1 MNKIYRCVDC
11 LKEFYFDYSDLKIN
25 FDYLNPD
32 SEENLEL
39 IKKQNTNLDFHM
51 EINICK
57 ECLQNIK
64 ISSNSTA
71 DIQKEANSKIQKV
84 CQERI
89 EQLKN
94 KNESEEE
101 FKDYTEENEKK
112 IQEKLEQMKNEV
124 NQNETQLQNL
134 LVELEETE
142 KKDELFW
149 TEYKNLEKDI
159 FKVERDLSL
168 TSDINLDY
176 QNKIKNF
183 SASNIFTDLFE
194 ISVNDKF
201 GIINGCSFNDP
212 LNYSHFDNINAGW
225 GYIAFLTKLIAIK
238 YKIELK
244 DYDLIPLGNFS
255 VIKAKIN
262 NKMEIFD
269 LYLTDKQNSKI
280 TFNIGMMKYL
290 DYLKELL
297 KYLSEQKILE
307 EKTMEICP
315 KIEGNKI
322 NGISIKIES
331 EKLENWYQAMKN
343 LLIIMKF
350 LISQILSQENKAYK
364 GTIEVDELINLD
376 SMNNIIINIKLY
388 TLYYFR
394 L

>member
-11 LKEFYFDYSDLKIN
+11 LKEFYFDYSDLKID

-124 NQNETQLQNL
+124 NQNEAQLQNL

-142 KKDELFW
+142 KKDDLFW

-376 SMNNIIINIKLY
+376 SINNNIKDD
-388 TLYYFR
+388 
-394 L
+394 

>member
-11 LKEFYFDYSDLKIN
+11 LKEFYFDYSDLKID

-94 KNESEEE
+94 KNESKEE

-142 KKDELFW
+142 KK
-149 TEYKNLEKDI
+149 
-159 FKVERDLSL
+159 R
-168 TSDINLDY
+168 
-176 QNKIKNF
+176 
-183 SASNIFTDLFE
+183 
-194 ISVNDKF
+194 
-201 GIINGCSFNDP
+201 
-212 LNYSHFDNINAGW
+212 
-225 GYIAFLTKLIAIK
+225 
-238 YKIELK
+238 
-244 DYDLIPLGNFS
+244 
-255 VIKAKIN
+255 
-262 NKMEIFD
+262 
-269 LYLTDKQNSKI
+269 
-280 TFNIGMMKYL
+280 
-290 DYLKELL
+290 
-297 KYLSEQKILE
+297 
-307 EKTMEICP
+307 
-315 KIEGNKI
+315 
-322 NGISIKIES
+322 
-331 EKLENWYQAMKN
+331 
-343 LLIIMKF
+343 
-350 LISQILSQENKAYK
+350 
-364 GTIEVDELINLD
+364 
-376 SMNNIIINIKLY
+376 
-388 TLYYFR
+388 
-394 L
+394 

>member
-11 LKEFYFDYSDLKIN
+11 LKEFYFDYSDLKID

-124 NQNETQLQNL
+124 NQNETQLQKL

-142 KKDELFW
+142 KKDDLFW
-149 TEYKNLEKDI
+149 TEYKNLEKDV

-376 SMNNIIINIKLY
+376 SINNNIKDD
-388 TLYYFR
+388 
-394 L
+394 

>member
-11 LKEFYFDYSDLKIN
+11 LKEFYFDYSDLKID

-112 IQEKLEQMKNEV
+112 IKEKLEQMKNEV

-364 GTIEVDELINLD
+364 GTIEVDELINLN
-376 SMNNIIINIKLY
+376 SINNNIKDD
-388 TLYYFR
+388 
-394 L
+394 

>member
-11 LKEFYFDYSDLKIN
+11 LKEFYFDYSDLKID

-57 ECLQNIK
+57 DCLQNIK

-94 KNESEEE
+94 KNESEDE

-124 NQNETQLQNL
+124 NQNEIQLQKL

-142 KKDELFW
+142 KKDDEFW

-168 TSDINLDY
+168 ISDVNLDY

-262 NKMEIFD
+262 NKMEIYD

-280 TFNIGMMKYL
+280 TFNIAMMKYL
-290 DYLKELL
+290 DYLNELL

-307 EKTMEICP
+307 ERTMEICP

-364 GTIEVDELINLD
+364 GTIEVDELINFD
-376 SMNNIIINIKLY
+376 CINNNIKGD
-388 TLYYFR
+388 
-394 L
+394 

>member
-11 LKEFYFDYSDLKIN
+11 LKEFYFDYSDLKID

-112 IQEKLEQMKNEV
+112 IQEQLEQMKNEV

-142 KKDELFW
+142 KKDDLFW

-376 SMNNIIINIKLY
+376 SINNNIKDD
-388 TLYYFR
+388 
-394 L
+394 

>member
-112 IQEKLEQMKNEV
+112 IKEKLEQMKNEV

-142 KKDELFW
+142 KKDDLFW

-376 SMNNIIINIKLY
+376 SMNNNIKDD
-388 TLYYFR
+388 
-394 L
+394 

>member
-112 IQEKLEQMKNEV
+112 IKEKLEQMKNEV

-142 KKDELFW
+142 KKDDLFW

-376 SMNNIIINIKLY
+376 SINNNIKDD
-388 TLYYFR
+388 
-394 L
+394 

>member
-11 LKEFYFDYSDLKIN
+11 LKEFYFDYSDLKID

-112 IQEKLEQMKNEV
+112 IKEKLEQMKNEV
-124 NQNETQLQNL
+124 NQNETQLQKL

-142 KKDELFW
+142 KKDDLFW
-149 TEYKNLEKDI
+149 TEYKNLEKDV

-376 SMNNIIINIKLY
+376 SMNNNIKDD
-388 TLYYFR
+388 
-394 L
+394 

>member
-112 IQEKLEQMKNEV
+112 IKEKLEQMKNEI
-124 NQNETQLQNL
+124 NQNETQLQKL

-142 KKDELFW
+142 KKDDFFW

-183 SASNIFTDLFE
+183 SSSNIFTDLFE

-238 YKIELK
+238 YKIKLK

-376 SMNNIIINIKLY
+376 SMNNNIKDD
-388 TLYYFR
+388 
-394 L
+394 

>member
-11 LKEFYFDYSDLKIN
+11 LKEFYFDYSDLKID

-376 SMNNIIINIKLY
+376 SMNNNIKDD
-388 TLYYFR
+388 
-394 L
+394 

>member
-1 MNKIYRCVDC
+1 MNKKYRCVDC

-112 IQEKLEQMKNEV
+112 IKEKLEQMKNEI
-124 NQNETQLQNL
+124 NQNETQLQKL

-142 KKDELFW
+142 KKDDFFW

-376 SMNNIIINIKLY
+376 SMNNNIKDD
-388 TLYYFR
+388 
-394 L
+394 

>member
-11 LKEFYFDYSDLKIN
+11 LKEFYFDYSDLKID

-112 IQEKLEQMKNEV
+112 IKEKLEQMKNEV

-142 KKDELFW
+142 KKDDLFW

-376 SMNNIIINIKLY
+376 SINNNIKDD
-388 TLYYFR
+388 
-394 L
+394 

>member
-11 LKEFYFDYSDLKIN
+11 LKEFYFDYSDLKID

-124 NQNETQLQNL
+124 NQNETQLQKL

-142 KKDELFW
+142 KKDDLFW

-350 LISQILSQENKAYK
+350 LISQILSQENEAYK

-376 SMNNIIINIKLY
+376 SINNNIKDD
-388 TLYYFR
+388 
-394 L
+394 

>member
-112 IQEKLEQMKNEV
+112 IKEKLEQMKNEI
-124 NQNETQLQNL
+124 NQNETQLQKL

-142 KKDELFW
+142 KKDDLFW

-376 SMNNIIINIKLY
+376 SINNNIKDD
-388 TLYYFR
+388 
-394 L
+394 

>member
-94 KNESEEE
+94 RNESEEE

-142 KKDELFW
+142 KKDDLFW

-183 SASNIFTDLFE
+183 SSSNIFTDLFE

-212 LNYSHFDNINAGW
+212 LNYSRFDNINAGW

-376 SMNNIIINIKLY
+376 YMNNN
-388 TLYYFR
+388 YFR

>member
-11 LKEFYFDYSDLKIN
+11 LKEFYFDYSDLKID

-101 FKDYTEENEKK
+101 FKDYTEGNEKK

-124 NQNETQLQNL
+124 NQNETQLQKL

-142 KKDELFW
+142 KKDDLFW

-376 SMNNIIINIKLY
+376 SMNNNIKDD
-388 TLYYFR
+388 
-394 L
+394 

>member
-134 LVELEETE
+134 LV
-142 KKDELFW
+142 
-149 TEYKNLEKDI
+149 

-376 SMNNIIINIKLY
+376 SINNNIKDD
-388 TLYYFR
+388 
-394 L
+394 

>member
-11 LKEFYFDYSDLKIN
+11 LKEFYFDYSDLKID

-112 IQEKLEQMKNEV
+112 IKEKLEQMKNEV

-142 KKDELFW
+142 KKDDLFW

-376 SMNNIIINIKLY
+376 SMNNNIKDD
-388 TLYYFR
+388 
-394 L
+394 

>member
-11 LKEFYFDYSDLKIN
+11 LKEFYFDYNDLKID

-142 KKDELFW
+142 KKDDLFW

-376 SMNNIIINIKLY
+376 SINNNIKDD
-388 TLYYFR
+388 
-394 L
+394 

>member
-142 KKDELFW
+142 KKDDLFW

-364 GTIEVDELINLD
+364 GTIEVDELINLG
-376 SMNNIIINIKLY
+376 SMNNNIKDD
-388 TLYYFR
+388 
-394 L
+394 

>member
-89 EQLKN
+89 EQLKS

-364 GTIEVDELINLD
+364 GTIEVDELINLN
-376 SMNNIIINIKLY
+376 SINNNIKDD
-388 TLYYFR
+388 
-394 L
+394 

>member
-112 IQEKLEQMKNEV
+112 IKEKLEQMKNEV

-134 LVELEETE
+134 LIELEETE
-142 KKDELFW
+142 KKDDLFW
-149 TEYKNLEKDI
+149 TEFKNLEKDI

-376 SMNNIIINIKLY
+376 SMNNNIKDD
-388 TLYYFR
+388 
-394 L
+394 

>member
-11 LKEFYFDYSDLKIN
+11 LKEFYFDYSDLKID

-124 NQNETQLQNL
+124 NQNEAQLQNL

-142 KKDELFW
+142 KKDDLFW

-225 GYIAFLTKLIAIK
+225 GYISFLTKLIAIK

-376 SMNNIIINIKLY
+376 SINNNIKDD
-388 TLYYFR
+388 
-394 L
+394 

>member
-142 KKDELFW
+142 KKDDLFW

-238 YKIELK
+238 YKIKLK

-376 SMNNIIINIKLY
+376 SINNNIKDD
-388 TLYYFR
+388 
-394 L
+394 

>member
-11 LKEFYFDYSDLKIN
+11 LKEFYFDYSDLKID

-142 KKDELFW
+142 KKDDLFW

-269 LYLTDKQNSKI
+269 LFLTDKQNSKI

-376 SMNNIIINIKLY
+376 SINNNIKDD
-388 TLYYFR
+388 
-394 L
+394 

>member
-89 EQLKN
+89 EQLKS

-112 IQEKLEQMKNEV
+112 IKEKLEQMKNEV
-124 NQNETQLQNL
+124 NQNEAQLQKL

-142 KKDELFW
+142 KKDDLFW

-376 SMNNIIINIKLY
+376 SINNNIKDD
-388 TLYYFR
+388 
-394 L
+394 

>member
-11 LKEFYFDYSDLKIN
+11 LKEFYFDYSDLKID

-142 KKDELFW
+142 KKDDLFW

-376 SMNNIIINIKLY
+376 SINNNIKDD
-388 TLYYFR
+388 
-394 L
+394 

>member
-142 KKDELFW
+142 KKDDLFW

-376 SMNNIIINIKLY
+376 SMNNNIKDD
-388 TLYYFR
+388 
-394 L
+394 

>member
-71 DIQKEANSKIQKV
+71 DILKEANSKIQKV

-142 KKDELFW
+142 KKDDLFW

-350 LISQILSQENKAYK
+350 LISQILSQENKVYK

-376 SMNNIIINIKLY
+376 SINNNIKGD
-388 TLYYFR
+388 
-394 L
+394 

>member
-376 SMNNIIINIKLY
+376 SINNSIKDD
-388 TLYYFR
+388 
-394 L
+394 

>member
-94 KNESEEE
+94 KNESKEE

-142 KKDELFW
+142 KKDDLFW

-376 SMNNIIINIKLY
+376 SMNNNIKDD
-388 TLYYFR
+388 
-394 L
+394 

>member
-11 LKEFYFDYSDLKIN
+11 LKEFYFDYSDLKID

-124 NQNETQLQNL
+124 NQNETQLQKL

-142 KKDELFW
+142 KKNDLFW
-149 TEYKNLEKDI
+149 TEFKNLEKDI

-376 SMNNIIINIKLY
+376 SMNNNI
-388 TLYYFR
+388 
-394 L
+394 